1 MARKQTDKSDKK
13 KLFFGEHLEIKP
25 AFMQRPKSMEEV
37 MAEAFSKTNDLKA
50 DSSATVETKTTV
62 ENPVNLINNQE
73 LETRVESK
81 STLVP
86 SATVENLVETSDS
99 KTTVAFDATLE
110 LTPTVENLSLDNK
123 AIETTVDSNSALAF
137 TATVENLSLDNKAI
151 ETTVD
156 SIATLASKPT
166 IEPIISLRD
175 ILSLSDEDKL
185 SRLVPATVVN
195 DATVAKNDAN
205 IAITATVV
213 DNATVAKQ
221 SLGLEEIPQRLRT
234 DVAMLKRLVLVNW
247 QALPEQ
253 ENISSNYWYAYAQA
267 WHWIE
272 DNVVTH
278 LDKDSKLTLRH
289 CYRKAF
295 GDPTA
300 KGKFFAGQSLL
311 AQEVGLSKRRIQDVL
326 EIFNLLGWVCKTA
339 HHNRGGYKGTD
350 YQMYLPTTVIDYFK
364 L

>member
-1 MARKQTDKSDKK
+1 
-13 KLFFGEHLEIKP
+13 
-25 AFMQRPKSMEEV
+25 
-37 MAEAFSKTNDLKA
+37 MAEAFSKTNNLKT

-62 ENPVNLINNQE
+62 QDSVNLTNNQE
-73 LETRVESK
+73 IETIVESK

-86 SATVENLVETSDS
+86 SATVENLLKTSDS
-99 KTTVAFDATLE
+99 KTTVAFDATLA

-123 AIETTVDSNSALAF
+123 TIETTVASSA
-137 TATVENLSLDNKAI
+137 TI
-151 ETTVD
+151 
-156 SIATLASKPT
+156 ASKPT
-166 IEPIISLRD
+166 IETIISFRD
-175 ILSLSDEDKL
+175 VVSLSDEDNPSKL
-185 SRLVPATVVN
+185 VSATVVEN
-195 DATVAKNDAN
+195 ATVAKNDID
-205 IAITATVV
+205 IAITATIAE
-213 DNATVAKQ
+213 DTTVAKQ
-221 SLGLEEIPQRLRT
+221 SLDLEEIPQRLRT

-247 QALPEQ
+247 QTLPEQ

-272 DNVVTH
+272 DNVIAH

-326 EIFNLLGWVCKTA
+326 EIFNLLGWVRKTA

-350 YQMYLPTTVIDYFK
+350 YQMYLPDTVIDYFK
-364 L
+364 Q

>member
-1 MARKQTDKSDKK
+1 MARKQTDKLDKK

-37 MAEAFSKTNDLKA
+37 MAEAFSKTNNLKP
-50 DSSATVETKTTV
+50 DSNTTV
-62 ENPVNLINNQE
+62 EQ
-73 LETRVESK
+73 
-81 STLVP
+81 P
-86 SATVENLVETSDS
+86 STVEDSANLDS
-99 KTTVAFDATLE
+99 A
-110 LTPTVENLSLDNK
+110 
-123 AIETTVDSNSALAF
+123 AIETTVDLNSTIAS
-137 TATVENLSLDNKAI
+137 TTIENLSLDKDEQI
-151 ETTVD
+151 KTTVD
-156 SIATLASKPT
+156 SVTTIASVPT
-166 IEPIISLRD
+166 VESVLSLKD
-175 ILSLSDEDKL
+175 NVPLSDEEKL
-185 SRLVPATVVN
+185 SILVSATVVN
-195 DATVAKNDAN
+195 TATVAEQVNN
-205 IAITATVV
+205 IVTVQETKIATVV
-213 DNATVAKQ
+213 DNATVAEININ
-221 SLGLEEIPQRLRT
+221 LEEIPQRLRT

-247 QALPEQ
+247 QALPEE

-272 DNVVTH
+272 DNVITH

-326 EIFNLLGWVCKTA
+326 EIFNLLGWVRKTA

-350 YQMYLPTTVIDYFK
+350 YEMYLPEIVINYFK

>member
-86 SATVENLVETSDS
+86 SATVESLLETSDS

-110 LTPTVENLSLDNK
+110 LTPTVENLSLDSK
-123 AIETTVDSNSALAF
+123 AIETTVDFNSALAF

-175 ILSLSDEDKL
+175 ILSLSDEDK
-185 SRLVPATVVN
+185 SSKLVS
-195 DATVAKNDAN
+195 
-205 IAITATVV
+205 ATVV

-221 SLGLEEIPQRLRT
+221 SLDLEDIPQRLRT

>member
-37 MAEAFSKTNDLKA
+37 MAEAFSKSNDLKV

-73 LETRVESK
+73 LETRVDLD

-86 SATVENLVETSDS
+86 SATVENLVETNDS
-99 KTTVAFDATLE
+99 KTTIAFDATLE
-110 LTPTVENLSLDNK
+110 LTPTVENLSLDSK
-123 AIETTVDSNSALAF
+123 AIETTVAF
-137 TATVENLSLDNKAI
+137 S
-151 ETTVD
+151 
-156 SIATLASKPT
+156 STLASKPT
-166 IEPIISLRD
+166 IETIISLRD
-175 ILSLSDEDKL
+175 ILSLSDEDK
-185 SRLVPATVVN
+185 SPKLVSATVVN
-195 DATVAKNDAN
+195 NATVAKNDAN
-205 IAITATVV
+205 IAITATVA
-213 DNATVAKQ
+213 DNTTVAKQ
-221 SLGLEEIPQRLRT
+221 SLDLEEIPQRLRT
-234 DVAMLKRLVLVNW
+234 DIAMLKRLVVANW

-272 DNVVTH
+272 DNVITH

-295 GDPTA
+295 GDPAA

-326 EIFNLLGWVCKTA
+326 EIFNLLGWVRKTA